1 MTKLP
6 EIGTIVN
13 IQYYGKKVPVKIVAH
28 FNGGAVYIDTHGSI
42 PRAGW
47 NTHVGFEEIKPASD
61 EQPQGKCEPGNHN
74 YVQIAEAHENSAFCT
89 RCGNIIKL

>member
-13 IQYYGKKVPVKIVAH
+13 ILYYGKKVPVKIVAH
-28 FNGGAVYIDTHGSI
+28 CNGGAVYIDTHGSI

-47 NTHVGFEEIKPASD
+47 GYAINFEEIKPISD
-61 EQPQGKCEPGNHN
+61 GQPQELCEPGNHN

-89 RCGNIIKL
+89 RCGNTIKL